1 MTPPYLTLE
10 GVAFDLPDGRRLFGP
25 LDDTLDHRHTGLV
38 GCNGAGKS
46 VLARLLAG
54 ELLPSAGRCVRRGR
68 VFYLP
73 QHIAR
78 PPGLTVA
85 GLAGVQAEID
95 ALARIES
102 GSTAVADYDTLAD
115 RWDIRERLQ
124 HVLERNDL
132 PHLHHD
138 TPAEQLSGGEA
149 MRVALIGAT
158 LREADVLILDEPT
171 NHLDRPGR
179 IALAEQLHRWAKGL
193 LVISHDRRLLDG
205 MARTLELSPMGLR
218 SYGGGYGFYAEQ
230 KASEQASAQAHL
242 AHCRL
247 ERRREQ
253 HAQREQRERLAQREA
268 RGQRQ
273 GREANQARIL
283 LGRQKERSQQS
294 AGRLKQQHQMA
305 SEGLDQQVRE
315 AALQLEAAPPVVLL
329 APPQAQSRNAATPA
343 TRIVVELEGV
353 VLPFAPPATQR
364 IDLTLRGRSR
374 VGVIGPNGCGKS
386 TLLKLLHGRIAPL
399 AGRCA
404 VHVPVAYL
412 DQGLDSLPPQQSI
425 LEQLRHTHPALA
437 DHALRTRLALLGLG
451 PEVVTQPSGR
461 LSGGERLKGALAC
474 VLHADPAPQ
483 LLLLDEPNNHLD
495 LAALHAL
502 ETMLQAYAGALIVV
516 SHDDRFLE
524 ALKLTDRL
532 RATADGWRLEPAT

>member
-1 MTPPYLTLE
+1 MTHPYLTLE
-10 GVAFDLPDGRRLFGP
+10 GIAFVLPDGRRLFGP
-25 LDDTLDHRHTGLV
+25 LDESLDHRHTGLV
-38 GCNGAGKS
+38 GRNGVGKS
-46 VLARLLAG
+46 VLARLLTG
-54 ELLPSAGRCVRRGR
+54 ELQPSSGRCVRRGR
-68 VFYLP
+68 VFHLP
-73 QHIAR
+73 QHITR

-85 GLAGVQAEID
+85 GLAGVQAAVD

-102 GSTAVADYDTLAD
+102 GSTEAADYDTLAD

-124 HVLERNDL
+124 HLLERNHL
-132 PHLHHD
+132 PRLHHD
-138 TPAEQLSGGEA
+138 TPAEHLSGGEA

-179 IALAEQLHRWAKGL
+179 LALTEQLHRWPKGL

-205 MARTLELSPMGLR
+205 MARILELSPKGLR
-218 SYGGGYGFYAEQ
+218 SYGGGYDCYAEQ
-230 KASEQASAQAHL
+230 KAAEQASAQAHL
-242 AHCRL
+242 AHCKL

-268 RGQRQ
+268 RGQQQ

-283 LGRQKERSQQS
+283 LDRQKERSQQS
-294 AGRLKQQHQMA
+294 AGRLKRQHQLA
-305 SEGLDQQVRE
+305 SEDVDQQVRE
-315 AALQLEAAPPVVLL
+315 AARQLDAAPPVVLL
-329 APPQAQSRNAATPA
+329 APAQSQNAATPA
-343 TRIVVELEGV
+343 TRMVVELEGV
-353 VLPFAPPATQR
+353 ALPFAPPATQR

-386 TLLKLLHGRIAPL
+386 TLLKLLDGRIAPL

-412 DQGLDSLPPQQSI
+412 DQELDILPPRQSI
-425 LEQLRHTHPALA
+425 LEHLRHTHPALA
-437 DHALRTRLALLGLG
+437 EHALRTRLALLGLG
-451 PEVVTQPSGR
+451 PDVVTQPSGR

-502 ETMLQAYAGALIVV
+502 ETMLQAYAGALVVV

-524 ALKLTDRL
+524 ALKLTDQL
-532 RATADGWRLEPAT
+532 HATPDGWRLEPVA